1 MKNSTWPGGSGERRR
16 SLKTAAGKSR
26 QLMYHISTQFIVAEL
41 IETSGWEAIKEQK
54 KRITP
59 RYVMLAV
66 NHDKEML
73 ALLPQGK
80 VIIAQAGVV
89 PHIHSVLLPT
99 PRPQIVD
106 EPELC
111 V

>member
-16 SLKTAAGKSR
+16 SLKTAAVY
-26 QLMYHISTQFIVAEL
+26 LAAVLEYLVAEL

-80 VIIAQAGVV
+80 VIIAQAGVGLK
-89 PHIHSVLLPT
+89 LLMNPSSASK
-99 PRPQIVD
+99 PAMENED
-106 EPELC
+106 KESKEE
-111 V
+111 